1 MKNVNFF
8 YRNKIIP
15 IDFEQ
20 FNKLSEYF
28 SIIDNKQ
35 NYEMIYLLSEFD
47 YSQFL
52 SEESINSF
60 FYYFQNQEI
69 GINNL
74 NVIDLNYLSYKF
86 KVNGLKEKTDRYIDF
101 HYQELIEEFISYH
114 LEEKSH
120 ETTNKNLRKYEEI
133 FKEHFFE
140 YLSDD
145 RLFQLPITV
154 LHRLIINIFNETQGE
169 NEKDQKIK
177 IIEFLIK
184 FANDKNYLATL
195 LINDLKLKDEEL
207 MYIIDKMKDNNDIF
221 DFQFVR
227 SSLFQIFNYIFKFMK
242 KQEE

>member
-101 HYQELIEEFISYH
+101 HYQELIEEFIFSKADHY
-114 LEEKSH
+114 
-120 ETTNKNLRKYEEI
+120 KYVCI
-133 FKEHFFE
+133 
-140 YLSDD
+140 YMC
-145 RLFQLPITV
+145 I
-154 LHRLIINIFNETQGE
+154 
-169 NEKDQKIK
+169 
-177 IIEFLIK
+177 
-184 FANDKNYLATL
+184 
-195 LINDLKLKDEEL
+195 
-207 MYIIDKMKDNNDIF
+207 
-221 DFQFVR
+221 
-227 SSLFQIFNYIFKFMK
+227 
-242 KQEE
+242 